1 MVYNHENY
9 LDVFFKGVLSQQLSF
24 DYEIIIGVDQ
34 SNDASLIICKK
45 YQERFPGIITIIE
58 HVERVGMIRNFI
70 ATYNACTGKYIA
82 ICEGDDYW
90 TDDQKLMKQIQVL
103 DNDKNA
109 VLCFTDI
116 KVLDEEEGTFDMNWA
131 KIGKDRYTIEDLI
144 KSYPISFCS
153 VLFRNNIVALNEH
166 SLQGLSMAD
175 LPFVLELM
183 THGYAK
189 YLNVQTAVYRRS
201 AQSSYSK
208 NTIVEQLLKKKTIYE
223 YLLRQ
228 PRFTKYKRQLFKV
241 YNYHL
246 YAIATRLDKTDIR
259 RAAFFKKVIRSID
272 INNVALPVK
281 ALVKSIT

>member
-9 LDVFFKGVLSQQLSF
+9 LDAFFKGVLSQQLPYA
-24 DYEIIIGVDQ
+24 YEIVIGVDQ
-34 SNDASLIICKK
+34 SDDASLVICKR
-45 YQERFPGIITIIE
+45 YREIFPSIITLIE
-58 HVERVGMIRNFI
+58 HEVRVGMIQNFI
-70 ATYNACTGKYIA
+70 TTYNMCTGKYIA

-223 YLLRQ
+223 YLLSQ